1 MNYYELLGVYP
12 DASMED
18 IKKAYRTKANIH
30 HPDKGGNAETFKD
43 VKKAYE
49 TLYNDV
55 KRKNYNNQ
63 FGYTFNQYKQTESR
77 YDTDSFFRDQY
88 TQTTASNVRPQTI
101 AEIRAMAANQ
111 YGKGVNKDAANKYG
125 FGKFCS

>member
-1 MNYYELLGVYP
+1 MNYYELLGIYP

-49 TLYNDV
+49 TLYDEV

-63 FGYTFNQYKQTESR
+63 FGYNTNTYQNQDPYP
-77 YDTDSFFRDQY
+77 YNDQY
-88 TQTTASNVRPQTI
+88 TQYSVKPKSQTL